1 MMILNDMLFRFKTE
15 MDELTL
21 SASDNDVTPESL
33 IELSKEKSKKK
44 AWTKWGCFQVQ
55 QKERRIYLQ
64 CRWEWGYS
72 WITNWVFCGMKQKAQ
87 KEGERFRIND
97 VRDELTFNADE
108 NEETPV
114 SPMPSSLKLNVQ

>member
-1 MMILNDMLFRFKTE
+1 
-15 MDELTL
+15 
-21 SASDNDVTPESL
+21 
-33 IELSKEKSKKK
+33 
-44 AWTKWGCFQVQ
+44 
-55 QKERRIYLQ
+55 
-64 CRWEWGYS
+64 
-72 WITNWVFCGMKQKAQ
+72 MKQKAQ